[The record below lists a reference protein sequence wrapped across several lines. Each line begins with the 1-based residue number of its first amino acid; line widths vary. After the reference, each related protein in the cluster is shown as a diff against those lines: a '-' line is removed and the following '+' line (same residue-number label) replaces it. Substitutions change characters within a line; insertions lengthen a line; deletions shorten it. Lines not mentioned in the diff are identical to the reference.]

1 MALVDPYSPCPCGSG
16 QKFKWCCQ
24 KVEPFAEK
32 AERLY
37 EGNQIDAAL
46 AALDEGL
53 RKVPDNP
60 WLLTRKALIH
70 ARRGETAET
79 KPLLERVIA
88 TQPGHIGA
96 HGLLVRAVLET
107 DGPEAGVAQLQRA
120 LSATTSK
127 NRVGL
132 TPLIQVVGMFLGET
146 GQIPAALKHLELAQT
161 LLPGD
166 DTMMASS
173 LRVLE
178 ANPASSPWLRNP
190 YPLAPAPDDL
200 DADQRAR
207 FDQAMGW
214 AEEGLWAS
222 AASAFDT
229 LAADG
234 VAQAERNLGLCRLWL
249 ADDQGA
255 VEALRRT
262 IDQLGPTEDAVDL
275 EALCQIISPPT
286 EDDLVDQIR
295 LIWPLKRRDE
305 LLAAL
310 QASDRVQFEGR
321 GPLEPDDPNSFE
333 VDLFTILDRPRP
345 VKGTALTVESI
356 PRIIGHA
363 RVGLETVFFDTD
375 DGPRLDD
382 LIGQFRDL
390 AGSAIPPAH
399 PKTKVVDRI
408 SRSALALATEWVL
421 PDWIN
426 PAELNQI
433 QRAERHR
440 VIKQVW
446 LETPMPY
453 LGGRTP
459 RQAAR
464 AGDAQVALRAAVCQL
479 EFGYIFFREGIDF
492 AAIRAELNLGDEPA
506 IGPETVEIDQV
517 HLGRLHR
524 IPADRLDDD
533 RLLNLW
539 DRARRYILPMA
550 MENAATTIANRPS
563 LLDREGVNRVTVFS
577 DLANLALSRH
587 ETAEA
592 FDWLARGRR
601 GEPGPLHSQNAA
613 RWDMAE
619 VRLRSRS
626 EAPSLW
632 VPHLAVVL
640 ERYRDDQAASMTILS
655 NLVDMGLIKME
666 PHPDKPEE
674 IILDSRSLQAVLS
687 RFGPKITTAAGELGI
702 SATRGGIWTPGAS
715 TPGGGSSG
723 GIWTPGGAP
732 PSPADGGEKPK
743 LIIPGR

>member
-24 KVEPFAEK
+24 KVESFAEK

-70 ARRGETAET
+70 ARRGEVAEA

-107 DGPEAGVAQLQRA
+107 DGPEAGVAQLQQA
-120 LSATTSK
+120 LSAASAM
-127 NRVGL
+127 NRAVL
-132 TPLIQVVGMFLGET
+132 TPLVQVVGMFLGEV
-146 GQIPAALKHLELAQT
+146 GLIPAALKHMELAQT
-161 LLPGD
+161 LLPD
-166 DTMMASS
+166 DDPMMASS
-173 LRVLE
+173 VRALE
-178 ANPASSPWLRNP
+178 GNPAASPWLRNP
-190 YPLAPAPDDL
+190 YQLAPAPTDL
-200 DADQRAR
+200 GTDQRAR
-207 FDQAMGW
+207 FDQAIGW
-214 AEEGLWAS
+214 AEEGLWAP

-234 VAQAERNLGLCRLWL
+234 VTRAERNLGLCRLWL
-249 ADDQGA
+249 ADEQGA
-255 VEALRRT
+255 VEALRRA
-262 IDQLGPTEDAVDL
+262 IAQVGPTEDAVDL
-275 EALCQIISPPT
+275 EALCQAIAPPT

-295 LIWPLKRRDE
+295 LIWPLKQRDE

-333 VDLFTILDRPRP
+333 VDLFTILDRPKP
-345 VKGTALTVESI
+345 VKGAMLTVDSV

-375 DGPRLDD
+375 DNPKLDN
-382 LIGQFRDL
+382 LISQFRDL
-390 AGSAIPPAH
+390 AGAAIPPAH
-399 PKTKVVDRI
+399 PKTKVVDKI
-408 SRSALALATEWVL
+408 SRSGLALAAEWFL

-426 PAELNQI
+426 PVELNQI
-433 QRAERHR
+433 QRAERSR
-440 VIKQVW
+440 VINQVW
-446 LETPMPY
+446 PETPMPY

-464 AGDAQVALRAAVCQL
+464 AGDAEVPLRAAVYQL
-479 EFGYIFFREGIDF
+479 ELSHTFFREGIDF
-492 AAIRAELNLGDEPA
+492 AAIRAEYNLGDEPA
-506 IGPETVEIDQV
+506 IDPETVDVDQV
-517 HLGRLHR
+517 HLGRLHH
-524 IPADRLDDD
+524 IPANRLDDD
-533 RLLNLW
+533 RLLTLW
-539 DRARRYILPMA
+539 DRARRYVLPMA
-550 MENAATTIANRPS
+550 MENATKAIANRPA
-563 LLDREGVNRVTVFS
+563 LLDREEVNRVTVFS
-577 DLANLALSRH
+577 DLANLALSRYNP
-587 ETAEA
+587 AEA
-592 FDWLARGRR
+592 FDWLAKGRQ
-601 GEPGPLHSQNAA
+601 GEPDSLHSQNAA

-640 ERYRDDQAASMTILS
+640 ERYRNDQASSMTILS

-674 IILDSRSLQAVLS
+674 VILDSRSLQAVLS
-687 RFGPKITTAAGELGI
+687 QFGPKITTAGGELGV
-702 SATRGGIWTPGAS
+702 SATRGGIWTPGGDTAS
-715 TPGGGSSG
+715 GSSG
-723 GIWTPGGAP
+723 GIWTPGGP
-732 PSPADGGEKPK
+732 PPF
-743 LIIPGR
+743 PG